1 MKFKTHNDKVKV
13 KISVNGSSLQGYIDL
28 AYNDICKVFGKPT
41 GSDGY
46 KVDAEWIIKFD
57 NDAVATIY
65 NYKNG
70 KNYLGE
76 EGLAVEDIRNW
87 HIGGFNKEAVAL
99 VKETLLV
106 NLIKQIAETI

>member
-1 MKFKTHNDKVKV
+1 MNFKTHNDNV

-41 GSDGY
+41 ESDGY
-46 KVDAEWIIKFD
+46 KSDAEWIIKFD

-65 NYKNG
+65 NYKDG

-76 EGLAVEDIRNW
+76 EGLAVEDIRDW